1 MRLAVLVSGTGS
13 ILEAISHSGIE
24 ISLVVADRECEAIQR
39 ALDRG
44 LNVELIERLDFGEK
58 FDRVAFTNQLVR
70 KLEIAEIELIAMA
83 GFGTILEKPIYDAYA
98 GKVLN
103 THPSL
108 LPAFPGWNA
117 VEEAIIAGVEETGC
131 TIHQATLEVDS
142 GTILAQEIVPILEG
156 DDTSSLHDRIKRIER
171 KLYVSLIKRI
181 MNEPDYGSVASRRQL
196 DFVPCLV
203 VRL

>member
-24 ISLVVADRECEAIQR
+24 ISLVVADRECEAKQR

-44 LNVELIERLDFGEK
+44 LNEELIERLDFGEK

-83 GFGTILEKPIYDAYA
+83 GFGTIREKPLYNNYA

-117 VEEAIIAGVEETGC
+117 VEEAIVAGVEKTGC
-131 TIHQATLEVDS
+131 IIHQATLEVDS
-142 GTILAQEIVPILEG
+142 GPILSQETVPILEG
-156 DDTSSLHDRIKRIER
+156 DDVASLHERIKITER
-171 KLYVSLIKRI
+171 KLYVSVIKRI
-181 MNEPDYGSVASRRQL
+181 MNEPDYG
-196 DFVPCLV
+196 
-203 VRL
+203 

>member
-44 LNVELIERLDFGEK
+44 LNVELIERSDFGEK
-58 FDRVAFTNQLVR
+58 FDRFSYTNQLVR
-70 KLEIAEIELIAMA
+70 KLEAAEIELIAMA
-83 GFGTILEKPIYDAYA
+83 GFGTILEKPIYDVYA

-142 GTILAQEIVPILEG
+142 GPILAQETVPILEG
-156 DDTSSLHDRIKRIER
+156 DNTASLHERIKIVER
-171 KLYVSLIKRI
+171 KLYVSVIKRI
-181 MNEPDYGSVASRRQL
+181 MNEPDWFAGIKEKT
-196 DFVPCLV
+196 
-203 VRL
+203 

>member
-44 LNVELIERLDFGEK
+44 LNVELIERSDFSEK
-58 FDRVAFTNQLVR
+58 FDRVAYTNQLVR
-70 KLEIAEIELIAMA
+70 KLEVAEIELIAMA

-103 THPSL
+103 THPSM

-142 GTILAQEIVPILEG
+142 GPILAQETVPILEG
-156 DDTSSLHDRIKRIER
+156 DDTSSLHERIKRIER
-171 KLYVSLIKRI
+171 KLYVSVIKRV
-181 MNEPDYGSVASRRQL
+181 MNEPDFWFGGIKEKT
-196 DFVPCLV
+196 
-203 VRL
+203 

>member
-44 LNVELIERLDFGEK
+44 LNVELIERSDFGEK
-58 FDRVAFTNQLVR
+58 FDRVSYTNQLVR
-70 KLEIAEIELIAMA
+70 KLEVAEIELIAMA

-142 GTILAQEIVPILEG
+142 GPILAQETVPILEG
-156 DDTSSLHDRIKRIER
+156 DDTASLHERIKIIER
-171 KLYVSLIKRI
+171 KLYVSVIKRI
-181 MNEPDYGSVASRRQL
+181 MNEPDWFAGIKEKT
-196 DFVPCLV
+196 
-203 VRL
+203 

>member
-44 LNVELIERLDFGEK
+44 LNVELIERSDFGEK
-58 FDRVAFTNQLVR
+58 FDRVSYTNQLVR
-70 KLEIAEIELIAMA
+70 KLEVVEIELIAMA

-142 GTILAQEIVPILEG
+142 GPILAQETVPILEG
-156 DDTSSLHDRIKRIER
+156 DNTASLHERIKIVER
-171 KLYVSLIKRI
+171 KLYVSVIKRI
-181 MNEPDYGSVASRRQL
+181 MNEPDWFAGIKEKT
-196 DFVPCLV
+196 
-203 VRL
+203 

>member
-13 ILEAISHSGIE
+13 ILEAISDSGIE
-24 ISLVVADRECEAIQR
+24 ISLVVADRECVAIRR

-44 LNVELIERLDFGEK
+44 LDVALIERIDFGEK
-58 FDRVAFTNQLVR
+58 FDRVVYTNQLVR
-70 KLEIAEIELIAMA
+70 KLEVAEIELIAMA

-142 GTILAQEIVPILEG
+142 GPILTQETVPILEG
-156 DDTSSLHDRIKRIER
+156 DNTASLHERIKIVER
-171 KLYVSLIKRI
+171 KLYVSVIKRI
-181 MNEPDYGSVASRRQL
+181 MNEPDWFAGIKEKT
-196 DFVPCLV
+196 
-203 VRL
+203 

>member
-24 ISLVVADRECEAIQR
+24 ISLVVADRECEAIKR
-39 ALDRG
+39 ALDIG
-44 LNVELIERLDFGEK
+44 LNVELIERSDFGEK
-58 FDRVAFTNQLVR
+58 FDRVSYTNQLVR
-70 KLEIAEIELIAMA
+70 KLEVAEIELIAMA

-142 GTILAQEIVPILEG
+142 GPILAQETVPILEG
-156 DDTSSLHDRIKRIER
+156 DNTASLHERIKIIER
-171 KLYVSLIKRI
+171 KLYVSVIKRI
-181 MNEPDYGSVASRRQL
+181 MNEPDYGSVA
-196 DFVPCLV
+196 
-203 VRL
+203 

>member
-13 ILEAISHSGIE
+13 ILEAISDSGIE

-44 LNVELIERLDFGEK
+44 LNVELIERSDFGEK
-58 FDRVAFTNQLVR
+58 FDRVAYTNQLVR

-103 THPSL
+103 THPSM

-117 VEEAIIAGVEETGC
+117 VEEAIIAGVKETGC

-142 GTILAQEIVPILEG
+142 GPILAQETVPILEG
-156 DDTSSLHDRIKRIER
+156 DDMSSLHERIKRIER
-171 KLYVSLIKRI
+171 KLYVSVIKRV
-181 MNEPDYGSVASRRQL
+181 MNEPDFWFGGIKEKT
-196 DFVPCLV
+196 
-203 VRL
+203 

>member
-44 LNVELIERLDFGEK
+44 LNVELIERSDFGEK
-58 FDRVAFTNQLVR
+58 FDRVSYTNQLVR
-70 KLEIAEIELIAMA
+70 KLEVAEIELIAMA

-142 GTILAQEIVPILEG
+142 GPILAQETVPILEG
-156 DDTSSLHDRIKRIER
+156 DNTASLHERIKIVER
-171 KLYVSLIKRI
+171 KLYVSVIKRI
-181 MNEPDYGSVASRRQL
+181 MNEPDWFAGIKEKT
-196 DFVPCLV
+196 
-203 VRL
+203 

>member
-13 ILEAISHSGIE
+13 ILEAISDSGIE

-44 LNVELIERLDFGEK
+44 LNVELIERSDFGEK
-58 FDRVAFTNQLVR
+58 FDRVAYTNQLVR

-103 THPSL
+103 THPSM

-142 GTILAQEIVPILEG
+142 GPILAQETVPILEG
-156 DDTSSLHDRIKRIER
+156 DDMSSLHERIKRIER
-171 KLYVSLIKRI
+171 KLYVSVIKRV
-181 MNEPDYGSVASRRQL
+181 MNEPDFRFGGIKEKT
-196 DFVPCLV
+196 
-203 VRL
+203 

>member
-44 LNVELIERLDFGEK
+44 LNVELIERSDFGEK
-58 FDRVAFTNQLVR
+58 FDRVSYTNQLVR
-70 KLEIAEIELIAMA
+70 KLEVAEIELIAMA

-142 GTILAQEIVPILEG
+142 GPILAQETARILEG
-156 DDTSSLHDRIKRIER
+156 DNTASLHERIKIVER
-171 KLYVSLIKRI
+171 KLYVSVIKRI
-181 MNEPDYGSVASRRQL
+181 MNEPDWFAGIKEKT
-196 DFVPCLV
+196 
-203 VRL
+203 

>member
-24 ISLVVADRECEAIQR
+24 ISLVVADRECEAIKR
-39 ALDRG
+39 ALDIG
-44 LNVELIERLDFGEK
+44 LNVELIERSDFGEK
-58 FDRVAFTNQLVR
+58 FDRVSYTNQLVR
-70 KLEIAEIELIAMA
+70 KLEVAEIELIAMA

-117 VEEAIIAGVEETGC
+117 VEEVIIAGVEETGC

-142 GTILAQEIVPILEG
+142 GPILAQETVPILEG
-156 DDTSSLHDRIKRIER
+156 DNTASLHERIKIIER
-171 KLYVSLIKRI
+171 KLYVSVIKRI
-181 MNEPDYGSVASRRQL
+181 MNEPDWFAGIKEKT
-196 DFVPCLV
+196 
-203 VRL
+203 

>member
-24 ISLVVADRECEAIQR
+24 ISLVVADRECEAIKR
-39 ALDRG
+39 ALDIG
-44 LNVELIERLDFGEK
+44 LNVELIERSDFGEK
-58 FDRVAFTNQLVR
+58 FDRVSYTNQLVR
-70 KLEIAEIELIAMA
+70 KLEVAEIELIAMA

-142 GTILAQEIVPILEG
+142 GPILAQETVPILEG
-156 DDTSSLHDRIKRIER
+156 DNTASLHERIKIIER
-171 KLYVSLIKRI
+171 KLYVSVIKRI
-181 MNEPDYGSVASRRQL
+181 MNEPDWFAGIKEKT
-196 DFVPCLV
+196 
-203 VRL
+203 

>member
-44 LNVELIERLDFGEK
+44 LNVELIERSDFGEK
-58 FDRVAFTNQLVR
+58 FDRFSYTNQLVR
-70 KLEIAEIELIAMA
+70 KLEAAEIELIAMA
-83 GFGTILEKPIYDAYA
+83 GFGTILEKPIYDVYA

-142 GTILAQEIVPILEG
+142 GPILAQETVPILEG
-156 DDTSSLHDRIKRIER
+156 DNTASLHERIKIIER
-171 KLYVSLIKRI
+171 KLYVSVIKRI
-181 MNEPDYGSVASRRQL
+181 MNEPDWFAGIKEKT
-196 DFVPCLV
+196 
-203 VRL
+203 

>member
-44 LNVELIERLDFGEK
+44 LNVELIERSDFGEK
-58 FDRVAFTNQLVR
+58 FDRVSYTNQLVR
-70 KLEIAEIELIAMA
+70 KLEVAEIELIAMA

-142 GTILAQEIVPILEG
+142 GPILAQETVPILEG
-156 DDTSSLHDRIKRIER
+156 DNTASLHERIKMIER
-171 KLYVSLIKRI
+171 KLYVNVIKRI
-181 MNEPDYGSVASRRQL
+181 MNEPDWFAGIKEKT
-196 DFVPCLV
+196 
-203 VRL
+203 

>member
-44 LNVELIERLDFGEK
+44 LNVELIERSDFGEK
-58 FDRVAFTNQLVR
+58 FNRVSYTNQLVR
-70 KLEIAEIELIAMA
+70 KLEVAEIELIAMA

-142 GTILAQEIVPILEG
+142 GPILTQETVPILEG
-156 DDTSSLHDRIKRIER
+156 DNTASLHERIKIVER
-171 KLYVSLIKRI
+171 KLYVSVIKRI
-181 MNEPDYGSVASRRQL
+181 MNEPDWFAGIKEKT
-196 DFVPCLV
+196 
-203 VRL
+203 